1 MYDKFLKSK
10 TYEHGISYKSY
21 RKLFESIKQRA
32 KSQYYSKMI
41 LHYKDNIKKTWQI
54 MKEVIGKGK
63 LVNNSLPKHLILNN
77 RNIFNQKTIASSFNE
92 YFANVGP
99 KLACELPQSQRSF
112 EMYLTE
118 SDGSFEEV
126 TLSDEEIKTA
136 FFSLKGGKSP
146 GFNKINYDIV
156 KQNFNSLLVPLKYI
170 FDLSLKSGTF
180 PDKMKIARVTPV
192 FKSGDTS
199 LMTNYRPISVLPC
212 FSKMLERI
220 MYNRLYKYL
229 IENNLFYC
237 KQFGFQKGHSPE
249 HAILQLVEQIDQSS
263 EKNEFT
269 LGVFVDLSKAFDT
282 VDHQILFKKLEYYG
296 IVGNNLRWFENY
308 LKDRQ
313 QFISFENNF
322 TKKVAITCG
331 VPQGSILGL
340 YCSYYM

>member
-1 MYDKFLKSK
+1 
-10 TYEHGISYKSY
+10 
-21 RKLFESIKQRA
+21 
-32 KSQYYSKMI
+32 
-41 LHYKDNIKKTWQI
+41 
-54 MKEVIGKGK
+54 MKEVIGEDK

-77 RNIFNQKTIASSFNE
+77 RNIFDQKTIANSSNE
-92 YFANVGP
+92 YSVNVGP
-99 KLACELPQSQRSF
+99 KLACKIPPTQRSF
-112 EMYLTE
+112 EIYLKG
-118 SDGSFEEV
+118 SDSSFEEV

-146 GFNKINYDIV
+146 GFDEINYDIV

-180 PDKMKIARVTPV
+180 PEKMKIARVTPV

-229 IENNLFYC
+229 TENNLLYC

-249 HAILQLVEQIDQSS
+249 HAILQLVEQINQSF

-282 VDHQILFKKLEYYG
+282 VDHQILIKKL
-296 IVGNNLRWFENY
+296 
-308 LKDRQ
+308 
-313 QFISFENNF
+313 
-322 TKKVAITCG
+322 
-331 VPQGSILGL
+331 
-340 YCSYYM
+340 